1 MTSCDECEGKT
12 ELVFEFFIAKRDSEN
27 SNIVYKDVTV
37 RVKGLPIAYIPYQMP
52 DPSVDRAR
60 GFLVPE
66 AVLTS
71 NLASGLKLPYF
82 IPIGSSSDLL
92 LTPYFS
98 SKTKTLEY
106 RYRKKFSNGDMTV
119 SGALPYDDL
128 VNNDLRYFSQLV
140 GNYQLG
146 YGIDLTF
153 NVGNVSDS
161 SYLEITYILR
171 IANSIQKFP

>member
-1 MTSCDECEGKT
+1 
-12 ELVFEFFIAKRDSEN
+12 
-27 SNIVYKDVTV
+27 
-37 RVKGLPIAYIPYQMP
+37 MP

-82 IPIGSSSDLL
+82 IPMGLSSDLL

-106 RYRKKFSNGDMTV
+106 RYRKKFRNGDITV
-119 SGALPYDDL
+119 KGAFSYDDL
-128 VNNDLRYFSQLV
+128 VNNDLRYFL
-140 GNYQLG
+140 NWK
-146 YGIDLTF
+146 
-153 NVGNVSDS
+153 
-161 SYLEITYILR
+161 EIINWLMGSPEFQCGQSWRLLLFRRLR
-171 IANSIQKFP
+171 IF